1 MLPQFEEAAKSLE
14 PGEVSEVVQ
23 TAHGHH
29 LIRLEERRTPTREQF
44 AERLRRQRGRQAAAE
59 YLATLERQAAPR
71 PEGNVVA
78 VVRQLALDPAAD
90 LPEGTGDTLVRY
102 ESGAV
107 TVADARRFLRRQR
120 PEVRQ
125 QIATAGEPAIH
136 QGVLQPLLRSRLVE
150 AAARRQGVEAS
161 AEDIAGAVEVL
172 RGQVRDA
179 ARQLGLLDVRAATAG
194 EEVDLEAVIGD
205 LIAKTARNEVPVVTL
220 GPVSQVLRAR
230 YPSTLRDDRAVLV
243 EQRLRELRGT
253 GADPTAA
260 PAPDTAT
267 D

>member
-1 MLPQFEEAAKSLE
+1 MSAKARGLGRGLDALLPKVDKATQMVPLAKLTPSAFQPRVRMDDAKVAELAAS
-14 PGEVSEVVQ
+14 V
-23 TAHGHH
+23 
-29 LIRLEERRTPTREQF
+29 
-44 AERLRRQRGRQAAAE
+44 AEK
-59 YLATLERQAAPR
+59 
-71 PEGNVVA
+71 
-78 VVRQLALDPAAD
+78 
-90 LPEGTGDTLVRY
+90 
-102 ESGAV
+102 
-107 TVADARRFLRRQR
+107 
-120 PEVRQ
+120 
-125 QIATAGEPAIH
+125 
-136 QGVLQPLLRSRLVE
+136 GVLQPLLRSRLVE